1 MAPNLRLLQI
11 KRPALALTSFV
22 NPRLYRP
29 EDSRLDRLWSPWR
42 SEYIASSGAADSE
55 SQSCVFCNLQADRH
69 NDETN
74 FVVHRA
80 SRSFIVLNRYPYIS
94 GHLLIVPYLHVGD
107 LDAAPK
113 ETTDELMDLTKRSQ
127 TALREAYSPP
137 GFNIG
142 MNLGH
147 AAGAGIVDHIHLHI
161 LPRWTGDTNFM
172 TTVSETRVIS
182 EDLAITYQKLRA
194 KF

>member
-1 MAPNLRLLQI
+1 M
-11 KRPALALTSFV
+11 
-22 NPRLYRP
+22 
-29 EDSRLDRLWSPWR
+29 ERLWSPWR
-42 SEYIASSGAADSE
+42 SEYIASSGADSE
-55 SQSCVFCNLQADRH
+55 SKSCVFCKLQADPN

-74 FVVHRA
+74 LVVHRA

-94 GHLLIVPYLHVGD
+94 GHLLIVPSEHIGE

-127 TALREAYSPP
+127 TALREVYRPG

-142 MNLGH
+142 MNLGQ

-172 TTVSETRVIS
+172 TTVGETRVIP
-182 EDLAITYQKLRA
+182 EDLVTTYSKLRG

>member
-1 MAPNLRLLQI
+1 
-11 KRPALALTSFV
+11 
-22 NPRLYRP
+22 
-29 EDSRLDRLWSPWR
+29 LDRLWSPWR
-42 SEYIASSGAADSE
+42 SEYIASSGAAQSE
-55 SQSCVFCNLQADRH
+55 SGSCVFCKLHADINNDQTNL
-69 NDETN
+69 
-74 FVVHRA
+74 VVYRA

-94 GHLLIVPYLHVGD
+94 GHLLVVTNEHIGE

-127 TALREAYSPP
+127 TALREAYQPE

-147 AAGAGIVDHIHLHI
+147 AAGAGIVDHIHIHI

-172 TTVSETRVIS
+172 TTVSEARVIS
-182 EDLAITYQKLRA
+182 EDLATTYQKLRT